1 VLYRYLCC
9 TGGCIRETSNK
20 ESLAREIATLKDEP
34 MFERHLV
41 IEELR
46 ARLSKKP
53 ELLAQV
59 VEEM

>member
-1 VLYRYLCC
+1 V
-9 TGGCIRETSNK
+9 TPNK
-20 ESLAREIATLKDEP
+20 ESLAREIANHKDEP

-41 IEELR
+41 IGELR

>member
-1 VLYRYLCC
+1 LN
-9 TGGCIRETSNK
+9 TKFAHIRQTIASYK
-20 ESLAREIATLKDEP
+20 ESLAWTFATLKDELT
-34 MFERHLV
+34 FERYLV

-46 ARLSKKP
+46 TRLSKKP